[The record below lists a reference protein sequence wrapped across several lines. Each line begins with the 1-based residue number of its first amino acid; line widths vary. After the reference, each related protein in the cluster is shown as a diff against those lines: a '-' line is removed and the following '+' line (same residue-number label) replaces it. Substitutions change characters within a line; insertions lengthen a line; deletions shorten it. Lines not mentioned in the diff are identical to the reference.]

1 MRFLNITLLLT
12 VLFINISFGQKKDKN
27 ESVKRK
33 LFIEAHK
40 YLQVDDVPM
49 ALQTFLSLYN
59 MDTTNANVNYLV
71 GFCYFSLENEK
82 DKIKSIPY
90 LKKAILNTSDDYSE
104 GIFKEKKSPSKA
116 FYYLAY
122 SYYLD
127 YKFEEAIKYFTEYR
141 KHITDSKELEEVE
154 QLTLYAINGK
164 TLLQTPVKI
173 DILNLGETINSEYD
187 DHSPVIN
194 IKEDIMVFTSK
205 RKGSTG
211 NLKTTDGQYFEDIYI
226 SHKKDGKWGTPEKIS
241 YNINT
246 MEHEASIALSVDGN
260 ELFIYKDDVGEGGNL
275 YRSFFENGEW
285 SKPEKLGSNINTE
298 FDESHATISP
308 DGTTLYF
315 TSNRPGG
322 YGGFDIYYVK
332 RLPNGEWG
340 LAQNLGPDINTKLDE
355 GGPYIHPDGTTLY
368 FSSKSYTS
376 MGGYDLFYTILK
388 DDGTF
393 AKPENLGYPIN
404 TINDDVFYVLSAD
417 GKRAYYSSQRDD
429 SYGGKDIYLM
439 DLVSLPERAL
449 VVVTGTIVK
458 KGSKEPIMDA
468 VLTVTDAKT
477 GKLIGEFKPNKKS
490 GKYLLVLPKA
500 KSAYKIS
507 TDIGEFVNDN
517 LKVPDNSS
525 FYYMQRPIVI
535 NPIGEIK

>member
-1 MRFLNITLLLT
+1 MKYLGITIIIS
-12 VLFINISFGQKKDKN
+12 LFFFNTSFSQKKDKD
-27 ESVKRK
+27 EPLKRK

-40 YLQVDDVPM
+40 YLQLNDVNQ
-49 ALQTFLSLYN
+49 ALLTFLSLYKI
-59 MDTTNANVNYLV
+59 DSLNANVNYLV

-90 LKKAILNTSDDYSE
+90 FTKSLSSVSDEYSD
-104 GIFKEKKSPSKA
+104 GIYKEKNAPNKA
-116 FYYLAY
+116 YYFLAQAL
-122 SYYLD
+122 YLD
-127 YKFEEAIKYFTEYR
+127 YKFDDAIKYFTEYR
-141 KHITDSKELEEVE
+141 QHISDPKELEAIE
-154 QLTLYAINGK
+154 LFTLYAINGK
-164 TLLQTPVKI
+164 TLLATPVKI
-173 DILNLGETINSEYD
+173 DILNLGDTINSEYD

-194 IKEDIMVFTSK
+194 ISEDVMVFTSK

-226 SHKKDGKWGTPEKIS
+226 SRKSDNKWGIPEKIS

-275 YRSFFENGEW
+275 YRSYFENNEW

-308 DGTTLYF
+308 DGTTLFF

-322 YGGFDIYYVK
+322 YGGFDIYYVN
-332 RLPNGEWG
+332 RLPNGDWG
-340 LAQNLGPDINTKLDE
+340 LAQNIGPDINTKLDE

-376 MGGYDLFYTILK
+376 MGGYDLFFTIIK

-429 SYGGKDIYLM
+429 SFGGKDIYLM

-458 KGSKEPIMDA
+458 QGTNEPILDA
-468 VLTVTDAKT
+468 VLKVNDAKT
-477 GKLIGEFKPNKKS
+477 GKLIGEFKPNKTS

-500 KSAYKIS
+500 KSLYTIS
-507 TDIGEFVNDN
+507 TDIGEFVDDN

-535 NPIGEIK
+535 NPIGELK